1 MKYFEVE
8 SANKGKRQRVVLQA
22 NSRTDIIRMFKTR
35 NPDSSIVKVTETSA
49 PLNEQLSKFKSSI
62 LGVFFKKSIRTD
74 FLVSS
79 FRQLAVMTNAG
90 IPIHDSVKEVG
101 LSAADDKLR
110 AIFSK
115 IDEDLNAG
123 LSLTMAA
130 SAFREELGDV
140 SIAMIELGESTGN
153 LSDSLKKLADILEE
167 VHENKKRF
175 KKALRYPI
183 TVITAIIIAFVILM
197 VKVVPVFRD
206 VFEGLGAK
214 LPLPT
219 KLLLNTQQAITDY
232 GWYIL
237 GALIAIYVF
246 TRHAYKT
253 NAQFHAQFDKFLL
266 KVYLIG
272 KIIFFSN
279 MHRFTLILSELVRAG
294 IPIVEALDTALLTV
308 NNTAIQEKLSFVKI
322 SVQRGI
328 SLTESFRE
336 TALLENML
344 IQMIQA
350 GEQSGTLDTMLS
362 KVTDYYNSR
371 FSEIIDNIS
380 SYIEPILLLCIG
392 AMVLLL
398 ALGIFLPM
406 WELSSAVKG
415 G

>member
-1 MKYFEVE
+1 
-8 SANKGKRQRVVLQA
+8 
-22 NSRTDIIRMFKTR
+22 
-35 NPDSSIVKVTETSA
+35 
-49 PLNEQLSKFKSSI
+49 
-62 LGVFFKKSIRTD
+62 
-74 FLVSS
+74 
-79 FRQLAVMTNAG
+79 MTNAG

-123 LSLTMAA
+123 LSLTTSA

-153 LSDSLKKLADILEE
+153 LSDALKKLADILEE

-175 KKALRYPI
+175 KKALRYPM

-197 VKVVPVFRD
+197 VKVVPVFKD
-206 VFEGLGAK
+206 VFAGLGAN

-219 KLLLNTQQAITDY
+219 RILLGMQEAINDY

-237 GALIAIYVF
+237 AGLIALYAF
-246 TRHAYKT
+246 ARHAYKT
-253 NAQFHAQFDKFLL
+253 NAQFHAQFDRFLL

-272 KIIFFSN
+272 KIVFFSN
-279 MHRFTLILSELVRAG
+279 MHRFMLILSELIRAG

-350 GEQSGTLDTMLS
+350 GEQSGTLDTMLG

-392 AMVLLL
+392 AMVLML

-406 WELSSAVKG
+406 WELGAAVKG

>member
-49 PLNEQLSKFKSSI
+49 PLNEQLAKFKSSI

-167 VHENKKRF
+167 VYENKKRF
-175 KKALRYPI
+175 KKALRYPM

-197 VKVVPVFRD
+197 VKVVPVFKD
-206 VFEGLGAK
+206 VFEGFGAN

-219 KLLLNTQQAITDY
+219 KMLLNMQQAITDY

-237 GALIAIYVF
+237 AGLIALYAFV
-246 TRHAYKT
+246 RHAYKT
-253 NAQFHAQFDKFLL
+253 NAQFHAQFDRFLL
-266 KVYLIG
+266 KTYLIG
-272 KIIFFSN
+272 KIVFFSN
-279 MHRFTLILSELVRAG
+279 MHRFMLILSELIRAG

-336 TALLENML
+336 TGLLENML

-350 GEQSGTLDTMLS
+350 GEQSGTLDTMLG

-392 AMVLLL
+392 AMVLML

-406 WELSSAVKG
+406 WELGSAVRG
-415 G
+415 R

>member
-8 SANKGKRQRVVLQA
+8 SANKGKRQKVVLQA
-22 NSRTDIIRMFKTR
+22 NSRTDIIRIFKTR

-49 PLNEQLSKFKSSI
+49 PLNEQLAKFKNSI
-62 LGVFFKKSIRTD
+62 FGALFKKSIKTD

-101 LSAADDKLR
+101 LSAADDKLK
-110 AIFSK
+110 AIFAK

-153 LSDSLKKLADILEE
+153 LSDALKKLSDILEE
-167 VHENKKRF
+167 VSENRKRF
-175 KKALRYPI
+175 KKALRYPT
-183 TVITAIIIAFVILM
+183 TVISAIAIAFVILM
-197 VKVVPVFRD
+197 IYVVPAFRD
-206 VFEGLGAK
+206 IFAQLGAD

-219 KLLLNTQQAITDY
+219 RMLLGTQQAISDY
-232 GWYIL
+232 GWYML
-237 GALIAIYVF
+237 GGLIALYVF
-246 TRHAYKT
+246 IRHAYKT

-279 MHRFTLILSELVRAG
+279 MHRFMLILSELIRAG

-308 NNTAIQEKLSFVKI
+308 SNTTVQEKLSFVKI

-336 TALLENML
+336 TGLLENML

-350 GEQSGTLDTMLS
+350 GEQSGTLDTMLG

-371 FSEIIDNIS
+371 FNEIIDNIS
-380 SYIEPILLLCIG
+380 SYIEPILLLFLAG
-392 AMVLLL
+392 MVLLL

-406 WELSSAVKG
+406 WELGSAVKG